1 MMRSCI
7 PVILFLLMS
16 VLFLQGC
23 TDTGMPAS
31 ESQSNGQG
39 GSLARFAI
47 RNNMIYTLS
56 GEKLSG
62 YDISQPANTIP
73 QFSIF
78 VGADLETIFIRE
90 QLLFIGSVN
99 GLYIFDISNPV
110 SPALRSNY
118 THITSCDPVIADSM
132 YAYITLNNSAQSFCR
147 RGLNQL
153 EIIDIRNPD
162 NPSLLKVYP
171 LTSPRGLGK
180 DDSLLFV
187 CDNGLSVYD
196 ARNVNSLVLLQKF
209 NIQAEDVIAA
219 NGHLIVTG
227 SSGIYQ
233 YNYQSG
239 ALHLLSYIPTQ
250 E

>member
-1 MMRSCI
+1 
-7 PVILFLLMS
+7 
-16 VLFLQGC
+16 
-23 TDTGMPAS
+23 
-31 ESQSNGQG
+31 
-39 GSLARFAI
+39 
-47 RNNMIYTLS
+47 
-56 GEKLSG
+56 
-62 YDISQPANTIP
+62 
-73 QFSIF
+73 
-78 VGADLETIFIRE
+78 
-90 QLLFIGSVN
+90 LLFIGSAN

-118 THITSCDPVIADSM
+118 THITSCDPVVADSL

-233 YNYQSG
+233 YNYQPG
-239 ALHLLSYIPTQ
+239 TLHLLSYIPTQ